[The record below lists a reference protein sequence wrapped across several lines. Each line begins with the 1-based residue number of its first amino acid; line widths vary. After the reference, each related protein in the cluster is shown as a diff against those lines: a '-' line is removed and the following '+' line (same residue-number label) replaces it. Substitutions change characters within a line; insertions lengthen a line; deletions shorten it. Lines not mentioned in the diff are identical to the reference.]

1 MFSDSEEEDALLNEA
16 YAVRIFKE
24 RINFQP
30 HCIDFV
36 EKFRLSSDQVEDLLE
51 IIGPALTHATVRQG
65 SLTVRE
71 QLLST
76 LRFLACGSFYH
87 AVGDAHGV
95 SKATLCRTVRRVV
108 TALNN
113 RLFDELVRWPECN
126 QKRAQIAQDFYRV
139 GGMPCVAGCVDV
151 TLIKIR
157 APVTDEDQFVDRHGN
172 HSINFMVVAGPQ
184 LQAFSVCALA
194 WETQ

>member
-65 SLTVRE
+65 SLT
-71 QLLST
+71 
-76 LRFLACGSFYH
+76 
-87 AVGDAHGV
+87 
-95 SKATLCRTVRRVV
+95 
-108 TALNN
+108 
-113 RLFDELVRWPECN
+113 LVRWPECN

-172 HSINFMVVAGPQ
+172 HSINFMWLALSFRHLVSARWPGRLNDKRV
-184 LQAFSVCALA
+184 LNNSTMSDAFEGGWRPFPNALILGDSGYSLKQWLITPIVESV
-194 WETQ
+194 